1 MANKGNAKT
10 KGHASHGSVAATGA
24 QTEDSH
30 AHLTTPTR
38 LTGAEILWATLV
50 GEGVTD
56 VFGYP
61 GGAILPAYDA
71 LRKFPIRHVLVR
83 HEQGAAHMADGY
95 ARASGDVGVAI
106 ATSGPGATNLVT
118 GIATAMLD
126 SVPIVCITGNV
137 SSKVLGTDAFQ
148 EVDITGITLPVT
160 KHNFLVNKPEDL
172 ARTLRQ
178 AFQIARSGRPGPVL
192 VDITKDAQQA
202 SAVFDFE
209 AAVPR
214 PYRPHPMLRVEE
226 SGLAAAAD
234 MIRNA
239 KRPVILAGHGIMESG
254 AMEQVR
260 TLTERAQIPVGLTLL
275 GIGGFPA
282 SHPLCLGM
290 MGMHGESWVNS
301 AIQEADL
308 LIACGMRFDD
318 RVTGTLATYA
328 TKAKKI
334 HIEVD
339 PAEINKNVKVDVAL
353 VGDLREVLE
362 QLLPRIAGRD
372 GAAWLKSI
380 ESSKGASAVRDI
392 KNLPDSGHLYAAH
405 VMHDLWRLTGGNAIV
420 VTDVGQHQMW
430 EAQYYHHD
438 QPRTLITSGGLGTMG
453 FALPAAIG
461 AKFACPE
468 KEVWVLAGDGGFQ
481 MTAAELATIAQEKIK
496 INIAVIN
503 NGYLGMVRQWQEFF
517 YERNYEATP
526 LVSPDFV
533 KLADAHGIPGRAVR
547 KRSELEAA
555 VQEARANSGAF
566 LLNFMVE
573 KEDSVYPM
581 IPAGSALHEMI
592 RRPSRDPLEESAD
605 EK

>member
-1 MANKGNAKT
+1 MGTNENT
-10 KGHASHGSVAATGA
+10 HTSN
-24 QTEDSH
+24 

-38 LTGAEILWATLV
+38 LTGSEILWATLV

-71 LRKFPIRHVLVR
+71 LRKFPIRHILVR

-95 ARASGDVGVAI
+95 ARASGKVGVAI

-126 SVPIVCITGNV
+126 SIPIVCITGNV

-148 EVDITGITLPVT
+148 EVDITGVTLAVT
-160 KHNFLVNKPEDL
+160 KHNFLVNRAEDL
-172 ARTLRQ
+172 AKTLRH

-202 SAVFDFE
+202 TAIFDFE
-209 AAVPR
+209 AAKPR

-226 SGLAAAAD
+226 SGLDQAAEL
-234 MIRNA
+234 IRNA
-239 KRPVILAGHGIMESG
+239 KRPVILAGHGVTESG

-260 TLTERAQIPVGLTLL
+260 TLAERAQIPVGLTLL
-275 GIGGFPA
+275 GLGGFPA
-282 SHPLCLGM
+282 SHPLNLGM
-290 MGMHGESWVNS
+290 MGMHGEAWVNH

-318 RVTGTLATYA
+318 RVTGSTSTYA
-328 TKAKKI
+328 LKAKKI

-339 PAEINKNVKVDVAL
+339 PAEINKNIKVDVAL
-353 VGDLREVLE
+353 VGDLAEVLE
-362 QLLPRIAGRD
+362 QLLPRISGRD
-372 GAAWLKSI
+372 GAPWLKTI
-380 ESSKGASAVRDI
+380 AGMKGEVAVHDI

-405 VMHDLWRLTGGNAIV
+405 VMHDLWRITGGDAIV

-430 EAQYYHHD
+430 EAQYFHHES
-438 QPRTLITSGGLGTMG
+438 PRTLITSGGLGTMG
-453 FALPAAIG
+453 YALPAAIG
-461 AKFACPE
+461 AKMARPD
-468 KEVWVLAGDGGFQ
+468 KEVWVIAGDGGFQ
-481 MTAAELATIAQEKIK
+481 MTAAELATIVQENIK
-496 INIAVIN
+496 VNIAIIN

-517 YERNYEATP
+517 YERNYESTP

-547 KRSELEAA
+547 TRGEVADA
-555 VQEARANSGAF
+555 VNEARSTPAAF
-566 LLNFMVE
+566 LLNFLVE

-581 IPAGSALHEMI
+581 IPVGNALHEMI
-592 RRPSRDPLEESAD
+592 RRPGRDPLEERAD
-605 EK
+605 DK

>member
-1 MANKGNAKT
+1 MGHKGNAKT
-10 KGHASHGSVAATGA
+10 KAHGANGSATTPAASAPDT
-24 QTEDSH
+24 
-30 AHLTTPTR
+30 HLTTPTR
-38 LTGAEILWATLV
+38 LTGSEILWATLV

-95 ARASGDVGVAI
+95 ARASGKVGVAV

-126 SVPIVCITGNV
+126 SIPIVCITGNV

-160 KHNFLVNKPEDL
+160 KHNFLVNKAEDL
-172 ARTLRQ
+172 AHALRQ

-202 SAVFDFE
+202 TAEFDFE
-209 AAVPR
+209 AAKPR
-214 PYRPHPMLRVEE
+214 PYRPHPMLHVDE
-226 SGLAAAAD
+226 SGLTQAAEL
-234 MIRNA
+234 IRNS
-239 KRPVILAGHGIMESG
+239 KRPVILAGHGVMESG
-254 AMEQVR
+254 AMEQIR
-260 TLTERAQIPVGLTLL
+260 TLAERAEIPVGLTLL
-275 GIGGFPA
+275 GLGGFPA
-282 SHPLCLGM
+282 SHPLSLGM
-290 MGMHGESWVNS
+290 MGMHGEAWVNH

-318 RVTGTLATYA
+318 RVTGTLSTYA

-362 QLLPRIAGRD
+362 QLLPRISGRD
-372 GAAWLKSI
+372 GSAWLKTI
-380 ESSKGASAVRDI
+380 EASKGAVAVHDI

-405 VMHDLWRLTGGNAIV
+405 VMHDLWRMTGGNAVI

-430 EAQYYHHD
+430 EAQYFRHE

-468 KEVWVLAGDGGFQ
+468 KEVWVVAGDGGFQ
-481 MTAAELATIAQEKIK
+481 MTAAELATIVQERIK
-496 INIAVIN
+496 INIAIIN

-547 KRSELEAA
+547 KRSEVEEAVKA
-555 VQEARANSGAF
+555 ARSAPGAY

-592 RRPSRDPLEESAD
+592 RRPDHDPLEEKAD
-605 EK
+605 D